1 MWRGLLISGLV
12 AGAMGCG
19 GMTKQEAR
27 KQVGQLV
34 VLYQE
39 DRNKFVLQKQE
50 LEQGNCTRAV
60 MLRQAANDQIREQ
73 AMSPASNETLTL
85 VQMELAQA
93 EKTCRSR

>member
-1 MWRGLLISGLV
+1 MWRGFVIAGLV

-19 GMTKQEAR
+19 GMTKQEAQR
-27 KQVGQLV
+27 QVDQMM

-39 DRNKFVLQKQE
+39 NRPKFVLQKQE
-50 LEQGNCTRAV
+50 LEQGNCSRAA
-60 MLRQAANDQIREQ
+60 MLREAADDKVRAA
-73 AMSPASNETLTL
+73 AMSPERNETLTL